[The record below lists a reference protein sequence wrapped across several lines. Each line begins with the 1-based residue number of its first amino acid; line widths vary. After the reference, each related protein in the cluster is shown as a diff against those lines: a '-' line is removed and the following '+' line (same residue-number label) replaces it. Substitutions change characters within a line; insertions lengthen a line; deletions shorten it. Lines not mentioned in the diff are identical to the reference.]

1 MANTLE
7 SSSGQNGNDRHDQ
20 PRSSAIDWQSALTK
34 HRSWLRTV
42 IRARVG
48 EPQAV
53 DEVLQE
59 VGMAA
64 IKSAP
69 ADLPE
74 ERAGAWLYQVAVRKT
89 LMYRRTAGRRRG
101 LVDRYAEKLQP
112 RESDSREASPLEW
125 MIAEENATKIQ
136 NAMAGL
142 HRRDREILLLKYE
155 QSWSYREIV
164 DHLGIS
170 QSAVEARLY
179 RARNRLREALVKSD
193 VYVM

>member
-7 SSSGQNGNDRHDQ
+7 SSTGQNGNDREA
-20 PRSSAIDWQSALTK
+20 PARSSTIDWQSALTK

-112 RESDSREASPLEW
+112 RESDSREVSPLEW

-136 NAMAGL
+136 KAMAGL

-155 QSWSYREIV
+155 QGWSYRKIV

>member
-1 MANTLE
+1 MARTVDNSTGPQIDDRNGFVP
-7 SSSGQNGNDRHDQ
+7 SST
-20 PRSSAIDWQSALTK
+20 IDWACEMKK
-34 HRSWLRTV
+34 HGSWLRSV

-53 DEVLQE
+53 DEVLQD
-59 VGMAA
+59 VAMAA
-64 IKSAP
+64 VKSAP
-69 ADLPE
+69 GDLPV

-112 RESDSREASPLEW
+112 QESDSREASPLDW
-125 MIAEENATKIQ
+125 LIAEENATKIQ
-136 NAMAGL
+136 TAIAGL

-155 QSWSYREIV
+155 QGWSYRDLVE
-164 DHLGIS
+164 HLGIS

-179 RARNRLREALVKSD
+179 RARNRLRDALVKSD